1 LLRYWRLKR
10 KILFK
15 IEEIKELRRDVYMI
29 RRTSNSED

>member
-15 IEEIKELRRDVYMI
+15 IEEIKELRGDVYMI